1 MDMLPR
7 EFDPEVFPVMYD
19 IYEEIK
25 HLSLAQAREKLREE
39 FSEGW
44 VEEVTEALGR
54 DYLKE
59 HRPSWY
65 LIFKVAG
72 NGDIGRDEMSEIVE
86 KHMSEEH
93 AKMDIAFYLALK
105 RTNMY
110 KYMLAQP
117 KDVDTLGQTVTVG
130 DQQLRVTAPQTVS
143 VNDFF
148 EQLGKCYES
157 MLRIGRAMKA
167 NDRAAL

>member
-93 AKMDIAFYLALK
+93 AKMD
-105 RTNMY
+105 
-110 KYMLAQP
+110 
-117 KDVDTLGQTVTVG
+117 LGQTVTVG